1 MVRVAHDVLREVLA
15 SAEATMASGSL
26 RYRWRMIA
34 DGAELVSGDGV
45 ADLTHAR
52 TSMKSRFTMPVADG
66 PDQTAENYSIIE
78 GGVLHTMQ
86 PMADPEPD
94 RWIAVEMGF
103 GGLAATPV
111 GFLLWLRGATSPVEV
126 GCSAPPPAVRQ
137 FRAELDLDLAVR
149 RTPEPER
156 EEVRT
161 SLESGRVGLSHATV
175 PAELAVDGAGR
186 VCWLRCTVP
195 PGASPLFP
203 VAFGGDDRVE
213 LALSGF
219 GSSAVV
225 PVPGSGYRL
234 TVAEFLAS
242 IDIGPDAAEPGT
254 ALPSWGR

>member
-1 MVRVAHDVLREVLA
+1 MVRVAQDVLRELLA

-52 TSMKSRFTMPVADG
+52 TSMRSRFTMPVADG

-78 GGVLHTMQ
+78 GGVLHAMQ

-94 RWIAVEMGF
+94 QWIAVEMGF

-111 GFLLWLRGATSPVEV
+111 GLLLWLRGVTSSVEID
-126 GCSAPPPAVRQ
+126 CSAPPPAVRQ

-149 RTPEPER
+149 RTPESER

-161 SLESGRVGLSHATV
+161 CMESGRVGLSHATV

-186 VCWLRCTVP
+186 VCWLRCAVP
-195 PGASPLFP
+195 PGASPFFS
-203 VAFGGDDRVE
+203 VAFGGDDQVE
-213 LALSGF
+213 LVLSGF
-219 GSSAVV
+219 GSPAVV

-234 TVAEFLAS
+234 SVAEFLAT
-242 IDIGPDAAEPGT
+242 IEFVPDAADPGSAPT
-254 ALPSWGR
+254 YWGR